1 MIDIMTYDQILTL
14 EMIIK
19 TGSFKAA
26 SEHMSK
32 SQPSLSQAIKKLE
45 EEFQITLFDRDNY
58 RATLTP
64 TGKAFYKKAIG
75 AIETFR
81 ELETYGL
88 ELSKEIESEINISL
102 DAICPLEKFS
112 PMFENFFQPHITT
125 SLNLNIDL
133 LEGLKQKLSNHEVDF
148 AIGSLQ
154 AGLDEFDY
162 RQLMAIDMIPVIA
175 KKHLKEVKA
184 SLSLFRR
191 IPQIVL
197 TSSAKAD
204 SSNIVGSFAGAKH
217 WFTSD
222 IFMKEQLIAN
232 GLGWGRLPYHQVC
245 DKLDSGELVEIKNIK
260 EISSFKVNMYLLKDK
275 TKVLGPTARS
285 LWEFISQTYSNN

>member
-1 MIDIMTYDQILTL
+1 MTYDQLLTL

-58 RATLTP
+58 RATLTT
-64 TGKAFYKKAIG
+64 TGKVFYKKAIG
-75 AIETFR
+75 AIETFK
-81 ELETYGL
+81 ELETFGM
-88 ELSKEIESEINISL
+88 ELSKEIEGEINISL

-112 PMFENFFQPHITT
+112 PMFEDFFQPHITT

-133 LEGLKQKLSNHEVDF
+133 LDGLKQKVLNHEADF
-148 AIGSLQ
+148 AIGSLSP
-154 AGLDEFDY
+154 GLVEFESKK
-162 RQLMAIDMIPVIA
+162 LMAIEMIPVIA
-175 KKHLKEVKA
+175 KKHLEESKA

-191 IPQIVL
+191 IPQIIL

-232 GLGWGRLPYHQVC
+232 GLGWGRLPIHQVS
-245 DKLDSGELVEIKNIK
+245 DKLKSGELVEIKNIN
-260 EISSFKVNMYLLKDK
+260 EINKFEVNMYLIKDK
-275 TKVLGPTARS
+275 TKVLGPTARK

>member
-1 MIDIMTYDQILTL
+1 MTYDQLLTL

-26 SEHMSK
+26 SEHMYK

-58 RATLTP
+58 RATLTA
-64 TGKAFYKKAIG
+64 TGKVFYKKAIG

-81 ELETYGL
+81 ELETFGK
-88 ELSKEIESEINISL
+88 ELSKEVEGEINISL

-112 PMFENFFQPHITT
+112 PMFEDFFQPHITT

-133 LEGLKQKLSNHEVDF
+133 LEGLKEKILNHEVDF
-148 AIGSLQ
+148 AIGSLSE
-154 AGLDEFDY
+154 GLSQFDCQ
-162 RQLMAIDMIPVIA
+162 QLMPIDMIPVIA
-175 KKHLKEVKA
+175 KKHMDSSKG
-184 SLSLFRR
+184 SLSLFRK

-197 TSSAKAD
+197 TSSAKKTD
-204 SSNIVGSFAGAKH
+204 RSIIGSLAGAKH
-217 WFTSD
+217 WYTSD
-222 IFMKEQLIAN
+222 IFMKEQLITN

-245 DKLDSGELVEIKNIK
+245 DKLDSGELVEINKVK
-260 EISSFKVNMYLLKDK
+260 EIPRFKVNMYLVKDK
-275 TKVLGPTARS
+275 TKVLGPTARR
-285 LWEFISQTYSNN
+285 LWEFISQTYSSG